1 MEMLPLTYAGAAL
14 RILCAIFIGGLL
26 GLDRGLK
33 NRPAGMRT
41 YMLVC
46 VGSCLIMLTN
56 QFIYQSTG
64 TGDPVR
70 MGAQVVSGIGFLGA
84 GTIIV
89 TRRSQIK
96 GLTTAAG
103 LWAAAGVGLALGVG
117 FYFGAALGGAAIFGV
132 MTLLHR
138 MDNKLQRNARTI
150 EVYVEMATDF
160 SVGDFLRELRLRNLE
175 LHELQREHDAHTE
188 QGVRAYLATLR
199 AQRRTSHIEL
209 LEDLTKSPALSLSKN
224 FERRGGQC
232 PQPGCPRW
240 QCARESS
247 TNRYCPSSARY
258 RYCGAV
264 GAKTKAPLVKGG
276 CLGTAEAGGFRRQSL
291 RNFLPIPSSLFTKKP
306 SPFHMGWYFGKAP
319 TVNPSVT
326 AAPCQLPLTREPL
339 GCPRWQCAR

>member
-14 RILCAIFIGGLL
+14 RILCAVFIGGLL

-56 QFIYQSTG
+56 QFIYQSAG

-138 MDNKLQRNARTI
+138 MDNKLQSNARTI
-150 EVYVEMATDF
+150 EVYVEMSQDF
-160 SVGDFLRELRLRNLE
+160 SVGDFLRELRTRNLE
-175 LHELQREHDAHTE
+175 LHELQREHDAPRE

-209 LEDLTKSPALSLSKN
+209 LEDLTKI
-224 FERRGGQC
+224 
-232 PQPGCPRW
+232 PG
-240 QCARESS
+240 
-247 TNRYCPSSARY
+247 
-258 RYCGAV
+258 
-264 GAKTKAPLVKGG
+264 
-276 CLGTAEAGGFRRQSL
+276 
-291 RNFLPIPSSLFTKKP
+291 ILFIEE
-306 SPFHMGWYFGKAP
+306 
-319 TVNPSVT
+319 
-326 AAPCQLPLTREPL
+326 L
-339 GCPRWQCAR
+339 

>member
-56 QFIYQSTG
+56 QFIYQSAG

-150 EVYVEMATDF
+150 EVYVEMSQDF

-175 LHELQREHDAHTE
+175 LHELQREHDAPRE

-209 LEDLTKSPALSLSKN
+209 LEDLTKI
-224 FERRGGQC
+224 
-232 PQPGCPRW
+232 PG
-240 QCARESS
+240 
-247 TNRYCPSSARY
+247 
-258 RYCGAV
+258 
-264 GAKTKAPLVKGG
+264 
-276 CLGTAEAGGFRRQSL
+276 
-291 RNFLPIPSSLFTKKP
+291 ILFIEE
-306 SPFHMGWYFGKAP
+306 
-319 TVNPSVT
+319 
-326 AAPCQLPLTREPL
+326 L
-339 GCPRWQCAR
+339 